1 MRTARYRLVEWKVP
15 GDDASKA
22 IYELY
27 DYEADPGEN
36 KNLAKEKPE
45 VVKELAAI
53 LAKQPE
59 AKPQI
64 HAAVRSRRRPTSRRT
79 RRSAGSKPGGPK
91 VNDQGVSPG
100 MIRVN

>member
-1 MRTARYRLVEWKVP
+1 MLIRAVSGLVGRCGRPRYRLVEWKVP
-15 GDDASKA
+15 GEDPKKA

-36 KNLAKEKPE
+36 KNLAKDKPE

-64 HAAVRSRRRPTSRRT
+64 HAGDAAKRAKERRRQKGECSE
-79 RRSAGSKPGGPK
+79 A
-91 VNDQGVSPG
+91 
-100 MIRVN
+100 